1 MTSKLMILIQIKGGY
16 MYTLEK
22 VLDKLEQFIAKNDK
36 LDYDEFEDSL
46 EDFYTIYSS
55 SLERGKISMLRDT
68 IDSVLSVRRI
78 LEQFKTIN

>member
-1 MTSKLMILIQIKGGY
+1 